1 LLIVAIV
8 FATWLILRA
17 AVKSNRKYPISERAC
32 LLILRFAAW
41 AEAVATAYDAA
52 ILRYRM
58 ERRAASIEMASTAER
73 MMAEEEADT
82 GRALDYMDQNFGP
95 FPSQSQSRAARTLDE
110 AALSLANGEPVL
122 ATPEEIREALEVSH
136 GE

>member
-1 LLIVAIV
+1 
-8 FATWLILRA
+8 
-17 AVKSNRKYPISERAC
+17 
-32 LLILRFAAW
+32 
-41 AEAVATAYDAA
+41 
-52 ILRYRM
+52 M

-82 GRALDYMDQNFGP
+82 GRVLDYMDQNFGP